1 MARKIPFKVVF
12 ATDEDSDYPASELN
26 SHSPTVHGWR
36 SNADSA
42 VSPKEIVLRFFHPAR
57 IVRIQVLAHQYYI
70 PERIELWIHYSSKAA
85 PSTPSSQSFEYMGFV
100 ALSDNAST
108 NYTSRELQ
116 SVTVAP
122 KVGSH
127 LKLRL
132 GPAHANQYNKD
143 SQVAL
148 LAINILGE
156 ELTAEEI
163 ASSQGN
169 LSAMLNA
176 VPANIETLN
185 STLASACDDLSYSM
199 YVEESICDVVRKME
213 LLKVQAV
220 QDERFEYARKLKLCM
235 GALRTAGERLG
246 RYALAKRQAVQA
258 EDFTTAR
265 LRKEQIEMYRKA
277 VFDQLRVELL
287 LQSDKNVTSND
298 SCSELYASKPTLP
311 SPPSLQDVASAL
323 SGDATL
329 PHAHHLHTQAG
340 QDGTKLPAG
349 DATDSTAS
357 NSTTTT
363 ASSGGSTTVKAE
375 GRSSQQSLTRPE
387 EMAQSSPLMSHKGR
401 SPMRSPT
408 NTGSLRRRNKSAP
421 RNSYEDYD
429 ERAIPTLG
437 SHANDF
443 LRECQG
449 TAMIE
454 QDGGKIR
461 CKLNDRERR
470 QAALPILI
478 FGMELV
484 ELIYSRQFTD
494 REEGLIRLRGILKHE
509 IEPEPQVQAA
519 QAGPNKICRGATLL
533 LHRGVRDAVFSVF
546 SQATETVRSLF
557 MEFVPNRV
565 SPSEVARSVDRLLPE
580 LLSKSGDPSARVHT
594 LAQHTILSIA
604 ACPEVRE
611 QHLIAPALSRPVGN
625 GTHPRL
631 ALSRMQMLE
640 QLVLSQGISNDKQSG
655 LACRTLSEAGCSGIH
670 HPAESVRK
678 VAERVLLLV
687 YKVNPRLVRKQLPPD
702 DDITR
707 RNLLY
712 RQLFAEFDKID
723 LQRKKDMLEN
733 KQFCGPAS
741 FTGICSPPMSSSSKS
756 SPPVEIRNKNHRYDG
771 RTIVSF
777 SDTQTGSWQSSF
789 SSMKLQDTHSSPVRR
804 LDATTAGIIKS
815 KSGHAIGHHGQW
827 ALADSPPV
835 VAAPI
840 DAVETSR
847 DSNGGA
853 YYDKLEPLPNAGHC
867 NGKDRP
873 KLSQHKT
880 AMYDSTIGFLPGAG
894 SGPENGTGSR
904 KSSNSDSFDGIEN
917 EIKNYRSS
925 RCPFCDW
932 ICHGD
937 PTQLDKHYWKACP
950 VLTKCPQCSQIL
962 EVAALSGHLIHECE
976 AKTSYLSCERC
987 TESVHKD
994 LYEYHL
1000 MEDFCRELT
1009 TGAARCPLCH
1019 DDVLLP
1025 LDGGWKRHLL
1035 SRAGCLG
1042 NTRPGPVKRR
1052 SADSDNMVPSE
1063 SEIRQSVEAIE
1074 QRYQQAKARQTL
1086 AAWEYGSNLTE
1097 INLSKKTKAA
1107 AEFAEVAKTV
1117 AEELR
1122 QFSTAQLTDDS
1133 LKRRIKKL
1141 SKLNYAALPEDQ
1153 FRQLLGAIANM
1164 ESNYAKAKFCAY
1176 GDATKC
1182 DLSLDPELTEIFAN
1196 HRDPEELKHYWV
1208 QWYNA
1213 TGAPVRESFQ
1223 QYVELNRQAA
1233 LRNNFSSG
1241 AEVWLNEYDDS
1252 TFEQQVDD
1260 VIEQIRPLYEQ
1271 LHAYVRYKL
1280 RQKYGDKLVSP
1291 TGPIPMHLLG
1301 NLWAQTWDN
1310 IADFTTPFPEKKL
1323 LDVTDE
1329 MIRQGYT
1336 PIKMFQ
1342 MGDDFFTSLNMTKL
1356 PQSFWEKSILV
1367 KPTDGRDL
1375 VCHASAWDFYSIDDV
1390 RIKQCTRV
1398 NMREFFVVHHEL
1410 GHIQYYLQYQ
1420 QQPVVFRGG
1429 ANPGFHEAVGDVL
1442 SLSVA
1447 TPKHLKKVG
1456 LLKDYEEDEQVKI
1469 NQFYRAGVTK
1479 LVFLPFAYTLDKYR
1493 WGVFR
1498 GDIKPDE
1505 YNCKFWELRS
1515 RYGGVE
1521 PPVVRTEQDFD
1532 PPAKYHVS
1540 ADVEYLRY
1548 FVSYVIQF
1556 QFHRAACALAG
1567 EYVKGDPEKS
1577 LNNCDIYQST
1587 AAGNKLKEMLA
1598 LGSSKP
1604 WPDAMEVL
1612 TGERKMSADA
1622 ILEYFDPLYKWLL
1635 EENKR
1640 LGAHV
1645 GWTDSQNLE
1654 ASESMARSFLNELE
1668 DDILEQNYNTTVKS
1682 WNYET
1687 NITDDT
1693 LDMRNDAV
1701 EDQSRFLKFSCQ
1713 PTGTGVGRTHTM
1725 VLPLLLLITFGAV
1738 IGATDPELERN
1749 ELAAQ
1754 RYVSDLEAEILVRNN
1769 NATELSW
1776 AYESNITEESLK
1788 RRNEAASRNANFF
1801 KEVARELRL
1810 YDFNSFKDADLKR
1823 RIKKLTDLG
1832 YAALDETKFSQLVD
1846 AISRM
1851 QENYATAKVCQY
1863 KNESNCNFGLEPELT
1878 ETLAKSRDPEE
1889 LKHYWVQWHE
1899 VAGKPVRK
1907 DFDEYV
1913 TLNREAAQLN
1923 NFTSGAEYWL
1933 DAYEDDTFEAQVDAA
1948 IEQIRPLYEQIHAY
1962 VRYKLRKYYGSE
1974 IVSEKGPIPIHLLG
1988 NMWGQTWDNIADIT
2002 TPFPNKKLLDVTDE
2016 MVRQG
2021 YTPLKMFQMGDEF
2034 FQSLNMTKL
2043 PPTFWEKSILEKPN
2057 DGRELVCHA
2066 SAWDF
2071 YKKDDVRIKQCTRV
2085 NMEDFFTVHHELGH
2099 IQYYLQYQ
2107 HLPSVYREGANPGF
2121 HEAVGDVLSL
2131 SVSTPKHLEKIG
2143 LLKNYVQ
2150 DEESKL
2156 NQFYQAGL
2164 SKLVFLPFAYT
2175 LDKYRWEIFR
2185 GDVKPDHYNCKFWE
2199 MRTKYSGVEP
2209 PVERAESDFDAAAK
2223 YHVSADVEYLRY
2235 FVSYIVQFQFHRAA
2249 CEKAGQYVKGDPEKT
2264 VNNCDIYQ
2272 SAEAGNALK
2281 AMLAM
2286 GSSKPWP
2293 DAMEVLTGQR
2303 KMSAE
2308 ALIEYFQPL
2317 YDWLVKENKAL
2328 GAYVGWEETP
2338 SK

>member
-1 MARKIPFKVVF
+1 MARKVPFKVVF
-12 ATDEDSDYPASELN
+12 ASDEDSEYPASELN

-132 GPAHANQYNKD
+132 GPAHPNHFNKD
-143 SQVAL
+143 NQVAL

-156 ELTAEEI
+156 ELTAEEL
-163 ASSQGN
+163 AASQGN
-169 LSAMLNA
+169 VSALLNA
-176 VPANIETLN
+176 VPANIDTLN
-185 STLASACDDLSYSM
+185 SSLASACDDLSYSM
-199 YVEESICDVVRKME
+199 YVEESICEVVRKME

-220 QDERFEYARKLKLCM
+220 KDERFEYARKLKLCM

-287 LQSDKNVTSND
+287 LQSDKHVTSND

-357 NSTTTT
+357 NSTTGTT
-363 ASSGGSTTVKAE
+363 TASASSGGSGTVKAE
-375 GRSSQQSLTRPE
+375 GRTSQQSLTRPE
-387 EMAQSSPLMSHKGR
+387 EMAQSSPLLSHKGR

-437 SHANDF
+437 THANDF

-509 IEPEPQVQAA
+509 IEPEPQAQAA

-533 LHRGVRDAVFSVF
+533 LHRGVRDAVFSGF

-565 SPSEVARSVDRLLPE
+565 APSEVARSVDRLLPE

-733 KQFCGPAS
+733 KQFCGPTS

-756 SPPVEIRNKNHRYDG
+756 SPPVEIRNKSQRYDG

-815 KSGHAIGHHGQW
+815 KSGHAIGHHHGQW
-827 ALADSPPV
+827 AMADSPPV
-835 VAAPI
+835 TSVP
-840 DAVETSR
+840 VEVESAR

-853 YYDKLEPLPNAGHC
+853 YYDKLEPLGTTC

-880 AMYDSTIGFLPGAG
+880 AMYDSTIGFLPGGSAG
-894 SGPENGTGSR
+894 AENGTGSR

-917 EIKNYRSS
+917 EI

-976 AKTSYLSCERC
+976 AKASYLSCERC

-1042 NTRPGPVKRR
+1042 NTRRR
-1052 SADSDNMVPSE
+1052 
-1063 SEIRQSVEAIE
+1063 
-1074 QRYQQAKARQTL
+1074 
-1086 AAWEYGSNLTE
+1086 
-1097 INLSKKTKAA
+1097 
-1107 AEFAEVAKTV
+1107 
-1117 AEELR
+1117 
-1122 QFSTAQLTDDS
+1122 
-1133 LKRRIKKL
+1133 
-1141 SKLNYAALPEDQ
+1141 
-1153 FRQLLGAIANM
+1153 
-1164 ESNYAKAKFCAY
+1164 
-1176 GDATKC
+1176 
-1182 DLSLDPELTEIFAN
+1182 
-1196 HRDPEELKHYWV
+1196 
-1208 QWYNA
+1208 
-1213 TGAPVRESFQ
+1213 APTQ
-1223 QYVELNRQAA
+1223 
-1233 LRNNFSSG
+1233 
-1241 AEVWLNEYDDS
+1241 
-1252 TFEQQVDD
+1252 
-1260 VIEQIRPLYEQ
+1260 
-1271 LHAYVRYKL
+1271 
-1280 RQKYGDKLVSP
+1280 
-1291 TGPIPMHLLG
+1291 
-1301 NLWAQTWDN
+1301 
-1310 IADFTTPFPEKKL
+1310 
-1323 LDVTDE
+1323 
-1329 MIRQGYT
+1329 
-1336 PIKMFQ
+1336 
-1342 MGDDFFTSLNMTKL
+1342 
-1356 PQSFWEKSILV
+1356 
-1367 KPTDGRDL
+1367 
-1375 VCHASAWDFYSIDDV
+1375 
-1390 RIKQCTRV
+1390 
-1398 NMREFFVVHHEL
+1398 
-1410 GHIQYYLQYQ
+1410 
-1420 QQPVVFRGG
+1420 
-1429 ANPGFHEAVGDVL
+1429 
-1442 SLSVA
+1442 
-1447 TPKHLKKVG
+1447 
-1456 LLKDYEEDEQVKI
+1456 
-1469 NQFYRAGVTK
+1469 
-1479 LVFLPFAYTLDKYR
+1479 
-1493 WGVFR
+1493 
-1498 GDIKPDE
+1498 
-1505 YNCKFWELRS
+1505 
-1515 RYGGVE
+1515 
-1521 PPVVRTEQDFD
+1521 
-1532 PPAKYHVS
+1532 
-1540 ADVEYLRY
+1540 
-1548 FVSYVIQF
+1548 
-1556 QFHRAACALAG
+1556 
-1567 EYVKGDPEKS
+1567 
-1577 LNNCDIYQST
+1577 
-1587 AAGNKLKEMLA
+1587 
-1598 LGSSKP
+1598 
-1604 WPDAMEVL
+1604 
-1612 TGERKMSADA
+1612 
-1622 ILEYFDPLYKWLL
+1622 
-1635 EENKR
+1635 
-1640 LGAHV
+1640 
-1645 GWTDSQNLE
+1645 
-1654 ASESMARSFLNELE
+1654 
-1668 DDILEQNYNTTVKS
+1668 
-1682 WNYET
+1682 
-1687 NITDDT
+1687 
-1693 LDMRNDAV
+1693 
-1701 EDQSRFLKFSCQ
+1701 
-1713 PTGTGVGRTHTM
+1713 
-1725 VLPLLLLITFGAV
+1725 
-1738 IGATDPELERN
+1738 
-1749 ELAAQ
+1749 
-1754 RYVSDLEAEILVRNN
+1754 
-1769 NATELSW
+1769 
-1776 AYESNITEESLK
+1776 
-1788 RRNEAASRNANFF
+1788 
-1801 KEVARELRL
+1801 
-1810 YDFNSFKDADLKR
+1810 
-1823 RIKKLTDLG
+1823 
-1832 YAALDETKFSQLVD
+1832 
-1846 AISRM
+1846 
-1851 QENYATAKVCQY
+1851 
-1863 KNESNCNFGLEPELT
+1863 
-1878 ETLAKSRDPEE
+1878 
-1889 LKHYWVQWHE
+1889 
-1899 VAGKPVRK
+1899 
-1907 DFDEYV
+1907 
-1913 TLNREAAQLN
+1913 
-1923 NFTSGAEYWL
+1923 
-1933 DAYEDDTFEAQVDAA
+1933 
-1948 IEQIRPLYEQIHAY
+1948 
-1962 VRYKLRKYYGSE
+1962 
-1974 IVSEKGPIPIHLLG
+1974 
-1988 NMWGQTWDNIADIT
+1988 
-2002 TPFPNKKLLDVTDE
+2002 
-2016 MVRQG
+2016 
-2021 YTPLKMFQMGDEF
+2021 
-2034 FQSLNMTKL
+2034 
-2043 PPTFWEKSILEKPN
+2043 
-2057 DGRELVCHA
+2057 
-2066 SAWDF
+2066 
-2071 YKKDDVRIKQCTRV
+2071 
-2085 NMEDFFTVHHELGH
+2085 
-2099 IQYYLQYQ
+2099 
-2107 HLPSVYREGANPGF
+2107 
-2121 HEAVGDVLSL
+2121 
-2131 SVSTPKHLEKIG
+2131 
-2143 LLKNYVQ
+2143 
-2150 DEESKL
+2150 
-2156 NQFYQAGL
+2156 
-2164 SKLVFLPFAYT
+2164 
-2175 LDKYRWEIFR
+2175 
-2185 GDVKPDHYNCKFWE
+2185 
-2199 MRTKYSGVEP
+2199 
-2209 PVERAESDFDAAAK
+2209 
-2223 YHVSADVEYLRY
+2223 
-2235 FVSYIVQFQFHRAA
+2235 
-2249 CEKAGQYVKGDPEKT
+2249 
-2264 VNNCDIYQ
+2264 
-2272 SAEAGNALK
+2272 
-2281 AMLAM
+2281 
-2286 GSSKPWP
+2286 
-2293 DAMEVLTGQR
+2293 
-2303 KMSAE
+2303 
-2308 ALIEYFQPL
+2308 
-2317 YDWLVKENKAL
+2317 
-2328 GAYVGWEETP
+2328 
-2338 SK
+2338 